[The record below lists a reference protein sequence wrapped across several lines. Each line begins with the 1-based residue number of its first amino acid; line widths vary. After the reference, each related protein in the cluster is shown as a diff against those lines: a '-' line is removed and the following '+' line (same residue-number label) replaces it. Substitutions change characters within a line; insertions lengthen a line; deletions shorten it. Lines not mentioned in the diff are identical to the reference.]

1 MMPVENEERER
12 LEGELERLLRSM
24 PREHA
29 PEGLWRRLRV
39 SLRPEARASRQ
50 LARRR
55 QQFVGGLVAL
65 AASVLMA
72 VGVWYWLAL
81 AGTTGQPATG
91 AVAGS
96 ATTPAPG
103 VPISQVPLVAVA
115 LVDREGEALGQVHA
129 VYEASNFLPGEMV
142 LATAGEGYE
151 NW

>member
-1 MMPVENEERER
+1 MAV
-12 LEGELERLLRSM
+12 
-24 PREHA
+24 
-29 PEGLWRRLRV
+29 
-39 SLRPEARASRQ
+39 
-50 LARRR
+50 
-55 QQFVGGLVAL
+55 

-72 VGVWYWLAL
+72 VGVWYWLTL
-81 AGTTGQPATG
+81 AGTVEQPATG

-103 VPISQVPLVAVA
+103 VAISQVPLVAVA

-129 VYEASNFLPGEMV
+129 VYETSNFLPGEMV